1 MAVTFGR
8 TGGAHVSGLCMVR
21 CAAAAFSAGG
31 AGNRGMSEKT
41 YQAEIEGVK
50 GHEKR
55 KEVSVLWNWD
65 HDDHLLA
72 DGFFMDF
79 FQDFFYKVR
88 TQIHL
93 FTHIGTLF
101 QNFAVAR

>member
-1 MAVTFGR
+1 MCQWSILF
-8 TGGAHVSGLCMVR
+8 
-21 CAAAAFSAGG
+21 
-31 AGNRGMSEKT
+31 
-41 YQAEIEGVK
+41 
-50 GHEKR
+50 
-55 KEVSVLWNWD
+55 NWHISKLLLFI

-101 QNFAVAR
+101 QNLGVAR